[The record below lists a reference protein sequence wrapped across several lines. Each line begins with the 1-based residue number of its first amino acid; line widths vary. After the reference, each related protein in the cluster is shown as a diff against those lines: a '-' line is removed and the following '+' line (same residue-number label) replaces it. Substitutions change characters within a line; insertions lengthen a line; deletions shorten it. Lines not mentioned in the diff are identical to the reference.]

1 MGFFEL
7 DPSLE
12 AAILDPEKVIKVRL
26 ELEDETGAFAPIGED
41 AILEAVFTSGFDTS
55 GGIVSH
61 GHVIIDTSLQALPPF
76 KETEGKIKVLFTAG
90 ETGRYL
96 HRFTMYTSPKGFM
109 RITEGGRTDK
119 VEVFLEDFPGR
130 LKRTGGF
137 KNWSEA
143 EVLTDIK
150 FADKEDTENSLL
162 YRIAAKGD
170 VAPDEI
176 DSCTVLLTLP
186 YIRLTKDPWEE
197 LCELAKASFALL
209 EGGTDKKIIFSASP
223 YLTGAIEPDEAEAL
237 DLELFCK
244 VEIEDAMDVFNND
257 VRLRWNKPERL
268 EHQKLWQ
275 YDDPPIFYD
284 VDLKKSFPFKFLG
297 EKREIESADLPY
309 YAPYTARLPDGTEHR
324 VVSADMLDPALD
336 IELAMEADADGLTVE
351 ALDTTSY
358 PEKAI
363 IKLACSEDTELY
375 ELTIYGRPIVV
386 KANYSC
392 YRRDTESIDNYGLY
406 VLNATGKYFS
416 DAEIF
421 GLPHYQEWTERTLL
435 IRKQRRRRIRL
446 QSEYGLFHA
455 RVGAKTTM
463 TGIENSGISCSVEH
477 LKFRYRKHKGFTAT
491 LRMLEEIPE

>member
-26 ELEDETGAFAPIGED
+26 ELEDETGAFAPLSED

-61 GHVIIDTSLQALPPF
+61 GHVIIDTSIQALPPF

-137 KNWSEA
+137 KDWSEA

-150 FADKEDTENSLL
+150 FADKEDTEKSLL
-162 YRIAAKGD
+162 YRIAAKGN

-223 YLTGAIEPDEAEAL
+223 YLTGAIEPDEAESL
-237 DLELFCK
+237 DLELFYK
-244 VEIEDAMDVFNND
+244 VEIEDALDVFNND

-268 EHQKLWQ
+268 ERQIIWR

-284 VDLKKSFPFKFLG
+284 INLQKSYPFKLLG
-297 EKREIESADLPY
+297 EKRDIEAEDLPY
-309 YAPYTARLPDGTEHR
+309 YAPYTVKLPDGKELR
-324 VVSADMLDPALD
+324 VVFADVLDTAA
-336 IELAMEADADGLTVE
+336 EVE
-351 ALDTTSY
+351 AGMVMDTAGLSVEEYDTDSY

-363 IKLACSEDTELY
+363 IKLTCSEDTELY

-392 YRRDTESIDNYGLY
+392 YRRDTESIDTYGLN

-416 DAEIF
+416 DAEVL
-421 GLPHYQEWTERTLL
+421 GLPHYQEWTERILL
-435 IRKQRRRRIRL
+435 ICKQRRRRIKL

-455 RVGAKTTM
+455 RVGAKTTI
-463 TGIENSGISCSVEH
+463 TNIEDVGISCSVEQ
-477 LKFRYRKHKGFTAT
+477 LKFRYKKEKGFTANI
-491 LRMLEEIPE
+491 RMLEEITE

>member
-7 DPSLE
+7 DPSLA
-12 AAILDPEKVIKVRL
+12 AAILDPEKVVKVRL
-26 ELEDETGAFAPIGED
+26 ELEDETGAFAPVPED
-41 AILEAVFTSGFDTS
+41 AILEAIFTSGFDTA

-61 GHVIIDTSLQALPPF
+61 GHVIIDTSLQPLPPF

-137 KNWSEA
+137 KDWSEA

-162 YRIAAKGD
+162 YKIAAKGD
-170 VAPDEI
+170 VVPDEI

-223 YLTGAIEPDEAEAL
+223 YLTGSIEPDEAEPL
-237 DLELFCK
+237 DLELFYK
-244 VEIEDAMDVFNND
+244 VEIEDALDVFNND

-268 EHQKLWQ
+268 EKQILWL
-275 YDDPPIFYD
+275 YNDPPIFYD
-284 VDLKKSFPFKFLG
+284 INLQKSYPFKLLG
-297 EKREIESADLPY
+297 EKREIEAEDIPY
-309 YAPYTARLPDGTEHR
+309 YAPYTAKLPDGKELR
-324 VVSADMLDPALD
+324 AVFADMLDTAAEVETGMVTDTP
-336 IELAMEADADGLTVE
+336 GLSVE
-351 ALDTTSY
+351 EYDTDSY

-363 IKLACSEDTELY
+363 IKLSCSEDTELY
-375 ELTIYGRPIVV
+375 ELTISGRPIVV

-392 YRRDTESIDNYGLY
+392 YRRDTESIDTYGLN

-416 DAEIF
+416 DVQVLE
-421 GLPHYQEWTERTLL
+421 LPHYQEWTERTLI

-446 QSEYGLFHA
+446 MSEYGLFYA

-463 TGIENSGISCSVEH
+463 TGIEDAGISCSVEH
-477 LKFRYRKHKGFTAT
+477 LKFTYRKEKGFTAF

>member
-12 AAILDPEKVIKVRL
+12 AAVFDPEKVVKVRL
-26 ELEDETGAFAPIGED
+26 ELENETGAFTPITEE
-41 AILEAVFTSGFDTS
+41 AILEAIFTSGFDLK
-55 GGIVSH
+55 GGIVSR
-61 GHVIIDTSLQALPPF
+61 GHVIIDESIQPLPPF
-76 KETEGKIKVLFTAG
+76 KETEGEIKVLFTAG

-96 HRFTMYTSPKGFM
+96 HRFTMYTDLKGFM

-119 VEVFLEDFPGR
+119 VEIFLEDFPCR

-137 KNWSEA
+137 KDWSEA

-197 LCELAKASFALL
+197 LCELAKASFALI

-223 YLTGAIEPDEAEAL
+223 YLTGEPEPAEAELL
-237 DLELFCK
+237 DLELFYK
-244 VEIEDAMDVFNND
+244 VEIEDALNVFNND

-268 EHQKLWQ
+268 ERQILWR

-284 VDLKKSFPFKFLG
+284 VDLKKSYPFKLLG
-297 EKREIESADLPY
+297 EKREIELEDLPY
-309 YAPYTARLPDGTEHR
+309 YAPYTAKLSDGKELR
-324 VVSADMLDPALD
+324 VVFADMLDTAAEVTAGMVTDTP
-336 IELAMEADADGLTVE
+336 GLSVE
-351 ALDTTSY
+351 DYDTTTY

-363 IKLACSEDTELY
+363 IRLACSGDTELY
-375 ELTIYGRPIVV
+375 ELTISGRPIVV

-392 YRRDTESIDNYGLY
+392 YRRDTESIDAYGLK
-406 VLNATGKYFS
+406 VMNATGKYFS
-416 DAEIF
+416 DEEVL
-421 GLPHYQEWTERTLL
+421 GKTHYQEWTERTLL
-435 IRKQRRRRIRL
+435 LRKQRRRRIRL
-446 QSEYGLFHA
+446 KSEYGLFHA

-463 TGIENSGISCSVEH
+463 TGIEDAGISCSVEH
-477 LKFRYRKHKGFTAT
+477 LKFTYRKDKGFTAFF
-491 LRMLEEIPE
+491 RMLEEIPE